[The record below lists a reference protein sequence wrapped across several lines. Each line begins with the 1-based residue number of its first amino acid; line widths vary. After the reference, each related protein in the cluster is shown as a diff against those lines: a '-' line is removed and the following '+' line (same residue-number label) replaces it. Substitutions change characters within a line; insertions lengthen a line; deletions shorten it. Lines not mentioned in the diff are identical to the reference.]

1 MIKNVFK
8 NVIKNVGDIKL
19 SVDCFLVNILE
30 NEGNLVLD
38 NQKNIDD
45 VIVFNRDV
53 NWKWNDAD
61 RLELHIW
68 DNENKI
74 SLLVNEL
81 EEDEDSFDRLYVNDL
96 LLTVL

>member
-1 MIKNVFK
+1 MSKNVFK
-8 NVIKNVGDIKL
+8 NVIKNVEDIKL
-19 SVDCFLVNILE
+19 SINCFLVNILE
-30 NEGNLVLD
+30 DEDNLVID
-38 NQKNIDD
+38 NKEEDD
-45 VIVFNRDV
+45 VIVFNTNINWSWSNRD
-53 NWKWNDAD
+53 N
-61 RLELHIW
+61 LELHIW